1 MASFH
6 IRSNSFPSQS
16 HPTAKDVEHHLERLK
31 ASQASST
38 SSICTNLASLRDLHE
53 GINDMIQRP
62 SIQQELAH
70 LQNENWTN
78 ELLEGS
84 LRLVDLCGFSRDVLC
99 LTKESI
105 QELQSS
111 IRRQADDVNAYAASR
126 KKVNKMVNKC
136 IKNLKTSNRNS
147 SPLSPIG
154 KILKEAESIDLS
166 ILKSLLVV
174 LSGQKDT
181 QSKKSWSTLL
191 SKFTQS
197 TSRVHYEVDQESGD
211 MDLSSLSI
219 HKSAKNMDS
228 KTMLMQLRASEM
240 LIHEI
245 EDCVEALFRSL
256 VRTRVFLLNSHPIA
270 KDVEHHLER
279 LKAKV

>member
-6 IRSNSFPSQS
+6 VRSNSFPSQS
-16 HPTAKDVEHHLERLK
+16 HPTAKDIEDRLERLK
-31 ASQASST
+31 ASQATST
-38 SSICTNLASLRDLHE
+38 SSICTNLASIRDLHK
-53 GINDMIQRP
+53 GINNMIQTP
-62 SIQQELAH
+62 SIQQELANV
-70 LQNENWTN
+70 QNENWTN

-105 QELQSS
+105 QELQSA
-111 IRRQADDVNAYAASR
+111 IRRQADDFNSYAASR

-136 IKNLKTSNRNS
+136 IKNMKTSNQNS
-147 SPLSPIG
+147 SPISPIG

-181 QSKKSWSTLL
+181 ESKKSWSTLL

-197 TSRVHYEVDQESGD
+197 TSRVHSEVDRESGD
-211 MDLSSLSI
+211 MDLCSLSI
-219 HKSAKNMDS
+219 HKSMKNMDS

-240 LIHEI
+240 IIQEI
-245 EDCVEALFRSL
+245 EECVEALFRSL
-256 VRTRVFLLNSHPIA
+256 VRTRVSLLNAISH
-270 KDVEHHLER
+270 
-279 LKAKV
+279 

>member
-1 MASFH
+1 MATFH

-16 HPTAKDVEHHLERLK
+16 HPTAKDVEGHLERLK
-31 ASQASST
+31 ASQAAST
-38 SSICTNLASLRDLHE
+38 SSICKNLASLKDLHK
-53 GINDMIQRP
+53 GINDMIQTP

-111 IRRQADDVNAYAASR
+111 IRRQADDDNAYAASR
-126 KKVNKMVNKC
+126 KKVNKMVNKY
-136 IKNLKTSNRNS
+136 IKNLKTSNQNS
-147 SPLSPIG
+147 SPTSPIG

-174 LSGQKDT
+174 LSGQKDR
-181 QSKKSWSTLL
+181 QSKKSLSTLL

-197 TSRVHYEVDQESGD
+197 TSRVHSEIDRESGD
-211 MDLSSLSI
+211 MDLCSLNI
-219 HKSAKNMDS
+219 HKSTKNADN
-228 KTMLMQLRASEM
+228 KAMLIQLRASET
-240 LIHEI
+240 IIQEI
-245 EDCVEALFRSL
+245 EECVEALFRTL
-256 VRTRVFLLNSHPIA
+256 VKTRVSLLNAISH
-270 KDVEHHLER
+270 
-279 LKAKV
+279 

>member
-16 HPTAKDVEHHLERLK
+16 HPTAKDVEGHLERLK
-31 ASQASST
+31 ASQDAST
-38 SSICTNLASLRDLHE
+38 STICKNLASLRDLHE
-53 GINDMIQRP
+53 GINDMVQRS
-62 SIQQELAH
+62 SIQQELAL

-111 IRRQADDVNAYAASR
+111 IRRQADDADAYAVSR

-136 IKNLKTSNRNS
+136 IKNMKTSNQNS
-147 SPLSPIG
+147 SPISPTG
-154 KILKEAESIDLS
+154 KILKEAESLDLS

-174 LSGQKDT
+174 LSGQKDSPT
-181 QSKKSWSTLL
+181 NKSWSTLL

-197 TSRVHYEVDQESGD
+197 TNRVHSEADRESGD
-211 MDLSSLSI
+211 MDLCSLSI
-219 HKSAKNMDS
+219 HKSTKNIDRR
-228 KTMLMQLRASEM
+228 TMLMQLRASEM
-240 LIHEI
+240 IVQEI
-245 EDCVEALFRSL
+245 EECVEALFRSL
-256 VRTRVFLLNSHPIA
+256 VRTRVSLLNAISQ
-270 KDVEHHLER
+270 
-279 LKAKV
+279 

>member
-6 IRSNSFPSQS
+6 VRSNSFPSQS
-16 HPTAKDVEHHLERLK
+16 HPTAKAVEDHLERLK
-31 ASQASST
+31 ASQAAST
-38 SSICTNLASLRDLHE
+38 SSICKNLASLRDLHE
-53 GINDMIQRP
+53 GINDMIQTP
-62 SIQQELAH
+62 SVQQELAH

-105 QELQSS
+105 QALQSS
-111 IRRQADDVNAYAASR
+111 IRRQADDLNAYAASR
-126 KKVNKMVNKC
+126 KKVNKMVNKY
-136 IKNLKTSNRNS
+136 IKNLMTTNQNS

-181 QSKKSWSTLL
+181 PTKKSWSTLL

-197 TSRVHYEVDQESGD
+197 TSRVHSEVDQESGD
-211 MDLSSLSI
+211 MDLSSLRI

-240 LIHEI
+240 LIQEI
-245 EDCVEALFRSL
+245 EECLEALFRSL
-256 VRTRVFLLNSHPIA
+256 VRTRVSLLNVISH
-270 KDVEHHLER
+270 
-279 LKAKV
+279 